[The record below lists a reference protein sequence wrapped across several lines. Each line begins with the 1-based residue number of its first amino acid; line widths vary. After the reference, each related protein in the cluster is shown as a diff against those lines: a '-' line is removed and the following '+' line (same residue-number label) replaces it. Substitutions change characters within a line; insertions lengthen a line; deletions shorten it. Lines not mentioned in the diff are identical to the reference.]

1 MTSLVS
7 ALGVMLLSLVVSSE
21 VLPPADF
28 NLQAVSHITMSTI
41 SRLYVGGNHNGNL
54 WCLHIVSFSV

>member
-7 ALGVMLLSLVVSSE
+7 VLGVMLLSLVVSSE

-28 NLQAVSHITMSTI
+28 NLQAVSHITMSAT
-41 SRLYVGGNHNGNL
+41 SRMYVGGNRNGNL
-54 WCLHIVSFSV
+54 WCLHFV